1 MSAPSDGSSGDK
13 ERPEATVER
22 LRADN
27 FRLGSIVNELQL
39 ETSYYRGELKRLEWE
54 KNNLRQDVTKMSTL
68 FKSWLHELRVSNK
81 RSVVADTDYFT
92 NLVKRPAMAISD
104 VFRLHER
111 IFLTSCQEPFFI
123 EVHAFLFCRPYR
135 FHAFDRR
142 TFRVAHSM

>member
-1 MSAPSDGSSGDK
+1 MSAHADRPVAEK
-13 ERPEATVER
+13 ERAEATVER

-68 FKSWLHELRVSNK
+68 FKGWLQELRGSNTRNVVSD
-81 RSVVADTDYFT
+81 VDYFT
-92 NLVKRPAMAISD
+92 NLVKRPAMAIDD

-111 IFLTSCQEPFFI
+111 VFLSSCQEPYFI
-123 EVHAFLFCRPYR
+123 EVR
-135 FHAFDRR
+135 FPLC
-142 TFRVAHSM
+142 TVVRVVFFINIAISSLSL